1 MADILTTSVS
11 GLLAFQEALDTTSQ
25 NVANVDTPG
34 YSVETTNLTEAPG
47 QSLGTGYVGGGVEV
61 TGVTRAYDELLAQQV
76 RSSQASYSSFNTFA
90 TQAAQV
96 DNMLSASG
104 TGLTATLQS
113 FVNALQTVANSP
125 SSTAQRQALLSQ
137 AQALTQQLQSY
148 DSQISQYSSDVESQI
163 TTTVAQVNT
172 LASNIASLNQQISAG
187 AVSGQSSNNQLLDQ
201 RDADIDQLS
210 QYVNVNTVTESNGA
224 MDVFIGNGQSLVT
237 GNTAQQL
244 TTTPDPYD
252 ASNQNIALVG
262 SGGATA
268 NITSEISGG
277 TLGGLLSVKSQVL
290 DPAQNALGLISVGL
304 TTLVNQQQQ
313 SGMDLN
319 GAQGQAMFSVGAV
332 ETLSDAN
339 NTGSAALNVTR
350 TNLSALTSDD
360 YELAYAGGAWQLT
373 DATTGASVAMTG
385 AGTAADPFQAAG
397 LSISVTGA
405 PANGD
410 SFLIRPT
417 AGATAGLGVEL
428 TNPAQ
433 IAAASL
439 IQATAATGNTGTG
452 AVTSAGVTDPGTYVA
467 GNYSIAFTS
476 PTAYQVLNGADAVI
490 ATGTYTSGAPITF
503 DGAQVTIS
511 GTPAA
516 GDTFAVGPNS
526 ASNTGDNSNMF
537 AMIDALSG
545 SSLVGGTTSLSGAA
559 NNIVSQ
565 VGVVTQQA
573 QANASAQQTVNQSAV
588 DARSNL
594 SGVNLDEEAANLLQ
608 YQQAYQACAQMI
620 QTSGTVFNSLLTA
633 ITDGSTAT

>member
-1 MADILTTSVS
+1 MADLLSTSVS
-11 GLLAFQEALDTTSQ
+11 GLLAFQEALDTTSK
-25 NVANVDTPG
+25 NVANVDTTG
-34 YSVETTNLTEAPG
+34 YSVETANLTEAQG
-47 QSLGTGYVGGGVEV
+47 QTLGTGYVGGGVDV
-61 TGVTRAYDELLAQQV
+61 SSISRSYDELLAQQV

-104 TGLTATLQS
+104 TGLTASLQS

-125 SSTAQRQALLSQ
+125 SSTAQREALLSQ

-148 DSQISQYSSDVESQI
+148 DSQISQYSSGVESQI
-163 TTTVAQVNT
+163 STAVSQVNS
-172 LASNIASLNQQISAG
+172 LASNIATLNQQIAAAG
-187 AVSGQSSNNQLLDQ
+187 SGQSPNQLLDQ

-210 QYVNVNTVTESNGA
+210 QYVNVSTVTETSGA
-224 MDVFIGNGQSLVT
+224 MDVFIGNGQPLVT
-237 GNTAQQL
+237 GNSAQQL

-252 ASNQNIALVG
+252 ASNLNVALVG
-262 SGGATA
+262 SGGSTA

-277 TLGGLLSVKSQVL
+277 TLGGLLAVKSQVL

-304 TTLVNQQQQ
+304 ATIVNQQQQ
-313 SGMDLN
+313 SGMNLN
-319 GAQGQAMFSVGAV
+319 GAQGQAMFSIGAV
-332 ETLSDAN
+332 ETLPDTN
-339 NTGSAALNVTR
+339 NTGSAALSVTR

-360 YELAYAGGAWQLT
+360 YELEYTGGAWQLT
-373 DATTGASVAMTG
+373 DATTGQSVAMTG
-385 AGTAADPFQAAG
+385 TGTSADPFQAAG
-397 LSISVTGA
+397 LSITVSGA
-405 PANGD
+405 AANGD

-417 AGATAGLGVEL
+417 AGATAGLGVQL

-452 AVTSAGVTDPGTYVA
+452 AVSSAGVTNPSTFVAGTYTI
-467 GNYSIAFTS
+467 SFTS
-476 PTAYQVLNGADAVI
+476 PTTYQVLNSADAVV
-490 ATGTYTSGAPITF
+490 TSGTYTSGSPIDF

-511 GTPAA
+511 GAPAA
-516 GDTFAVGPNS
+516 NDTFTVSPNS

-545 SSLVGGTTSLSGAA
+545 AALNGGTTSLNSAA
-559 NNIVSQ
+559 NNLVSQ

-573 QANASAQQTVNQSAV
+573 QSNASAQQTVNQSAV

-594 SGVNLDEEAANLLQ
+594 SGVNLDEEAADLMQ

-620 QTSGTVFNSLLTA
+620 QTSGTVFNSLITA
-633 ITDGSTAT
+633 ITDGNTA